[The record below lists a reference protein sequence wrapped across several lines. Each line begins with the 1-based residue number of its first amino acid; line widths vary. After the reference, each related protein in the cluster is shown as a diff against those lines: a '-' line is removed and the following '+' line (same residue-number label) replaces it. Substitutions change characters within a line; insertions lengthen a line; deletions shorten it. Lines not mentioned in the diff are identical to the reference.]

1 MPIPGTEPVASEM
14 VEAFGLRLRVVTLE
28 KLILLRSASAS
39 KRYRNPEPAE
49 IRGAEGRPI

>member
-1 MPIPGTEPVASEM
+1 M

-49 IRGAEGRPI
+49 IRGAEGRPT